1 MHMASCAATGGAALL
16 IRQETNA
23 GEPAHAA
30 AGIRPALVVAGDPD
44 PGAGPVDLVSAQATV
59 PGVKAGGAGGILPQG
74 PARGA
79 GGEPAQ
85 ARCRDRALARVVAA
99 VLVVGPALVA
109 AGVDG
114 GGVGRHRVERVA
126 AGVVDPLVAEP
137 AVPGPREGRDHV
149 AQPGER
155 EDRKSTRLNSSHLGI

>member
-59 PGVKAGGAGGILPQG
+59 PGVKAGGAGGVPPQG

-79 GGEPAQ
+79 GGGPAQ
-85 ARCRDRALARVVAA
+85 ALCRGSPLAR
-99 VLVVGPALVA
+99 LVPAGLVGGPA
-109 AGVDG
+109 
-114 GGVGRHRVERVA
+114 
-126 AGVVDPLVAEP
+126 P
-137 AVPGPREGRDHV
+137 
-149 AQPGER
+149 
-155 EDRKSTRLNSSHLGI
+155 